1 MIKTLKIIAFIF
13 IPMIL
18 ATLLIG
24 GVYAFLG
31 HKFDVEDDS
40 GAIVFITMVIYAGM
54 FYAEEK
60 WGINRD

>member
-1 MIKTLKIIAFIF
+1 
-13 IPMIL
+13 MIL